1 MSRRNR
7 TDAVPVERLQV
18 RSQYHGERH
27 RVNGELHGI
36 SEAIHHGVDPDDI
49 SEPAPGFKRVHH
61 HTPASGARQPFRH
74 WKTKA
79 WKRRSTERRKRA
91 ALEQGGDLG

>member
-1 MSRRNR
+1 
-7 TDAVPVERLQV
+7 
-18 RSQYHGERH
+18 
-27 RVNGELHGI
+27 
-36 SEAIHHGVDPDDI
+36 
-49 SEPAPGFKRVHH
+49 VHH